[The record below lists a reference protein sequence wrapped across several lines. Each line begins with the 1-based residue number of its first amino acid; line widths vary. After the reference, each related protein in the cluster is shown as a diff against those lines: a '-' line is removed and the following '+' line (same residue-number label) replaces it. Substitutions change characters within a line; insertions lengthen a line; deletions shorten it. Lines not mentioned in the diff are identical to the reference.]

1 MTSFQESLKTVAN
14 RWNFHYIP
22 GLEHNWFDTLEKKLQ
37 YSQSLEKQLTETNM
51 KLKSIYETMLS
62 NLDDHTKMTA
72 LQNPST
78 IDQQFFDWVNSG
90 VQQLRN
96 DLDEAR
102 KQLVLAIESPSNY
115 EVTEVVDNLPA
126 ICGVDADSELKQERD
141 QLKVERDRLKTENDQ
156 LKTERNQL
164 KDEKCRMWNENDRL
178 KENRDTFFKENELLR
193 NETDVLKAER
203 DQLSKGNQRL
213 REENNILK
221 VERDQCKQRWT
232 ELEYELKQEKFK
244 SAEYCNT
251 LKKELEVFHR
261 ECKKLVD
268 PFNIQTLVTDVQ
280 TKYAL
285 TEDIYKHLIKF
296 LNYFH
301 MTLTTPNWRQEIIY
315 KFKQLEQ
322 INGKYEKLLA
332 DHEEMQDKYEKEL
345 ERILEEKNT
354 QQNYLKQQLMKCEAE
369 LQDCR
374 EKLLEPKSETIVEA
388 GYCTPIK
395 NKKYKRRSTANTEED
410 DEDWKTKYFELE
422 KQLSQSMHDISL
434 LQMKCLFVAFYQLY
448 FKLMYDFKWKKLPEP
463 LEPDLI
469 KEIGEKLQKLS
480 NILQQNRNN
489 EILKTF
495 LTYVDTE
502 LRLILVGDCV
512 LNVYKD
518 KVENCNTVTKLLD
531 ASVKETEKYL
541 LNLLEHMEVV

>member
-1 MTSFQESLKTVAN
+1 MKISKPIELFTFQNHGRNPCECDYQMLFPPNSLLVKRFSIRTLFGSAISTPSNPFGHEWRGTTCQVLEYPSQNERVLEEMAEWKQELRSFLEQFKKDMSTNFTLTTEQNEKISKLLETLHPVQPSLEPSTESKVSVDEISTKLFETFEKLLHRRLSKEHLKHMLKTFQLDEHFNRLESNIRGVMKKTSCQKILTHVNSTKYRVKEVIESFFQKLSTLFGSDLPSLHLMERLDFLEQKYLAKNTELAKEPSKLHEFVKQHFSDIAFSENWEELFINQVKSFTERMTSFQESLKTVAN

-51 KLKSIYETMLS
+51 KLKSIYET
-62 NLDDHTKMTA
+62 
-72 LQNPST
+72 
-78 IDQQFFDWVNSG
+78 IG

-232 ELEYELKQEKFK
+232 ELEYELKQEN
-244 SAEYCNT
+244 SN
-251 LKKELEVFHR
+251 R
-261 ECKKLVD
+261 
-268 PFNIQTLVTDVQ
+268 PNI
-280 TKYAL
+280 A
-285 TEDIYKHLIKF
+285 IH
-296 LNYFH
+296 
-301 MTLTTPNWRQEIIY
+301 
-315 KFKQLEQ
+315 
-322 INGKYEKLLA
+322 
-332 DHEEMQDKYEKEL
+332 
-345 ERILEEKNT
+345 
-354 QQNYLKQQLMKCEAE
+354 
-369 LQDCR
+369 
-374 EKLLEPKSETIVEA
+374 
-388 GYCTPIK
+388 
-395 NKKYKRRSTANTEED
+395 
-410 DEDWKTKYFELE
+410 
-422 KQLSQSMHDISL
+422 
-434 LQMKCLFVAFYQLY
+434 
-448 FKLMYDFKWKKLPEP
+448 
-463 LEPDLI
+463 
-469 KEIGEKLQKLS
+469 
-480 NILQQNRNN
+480 
-489 EILKTF
+489 
-495 LTYVDTE
+495 
-502 LRLILVGDCV
+502 
-512 LNVYKD
+512 
-518 KVENCNTVTKLLD
+518 
-531 ASVKETEKYL
+531 
-541 LNLLEHMEVV
+541 